1 MVVTLHADIRAKRG
15 PGLEPLIQP
24 QNACSTSAQVRVVGV
39 SARRPVSRNPVAIEA
54 GVLDQRLRSNMTMTT
69 MTTMITMVL
78 RPIYMGNSSVL
89 GPPAGRN
96 CSIWLSRKEDQTS

>member
-15 PGLEPLIQP
+15 PGLESLIQP
-24 QNACSTSAQVRVVGV
+24 QNAFFTSAQVRVVGV
-39 SARRPVSRNPVAIEA
+39 SACGPVSWDPVAMEA
-54 GVLDQRLRSNMTMTT
+54 GPGQRLRSNMMTST

-78 RPIYMGNSSVL
+78 RPIYMGNSSFL

-96 CSIWLSRKEDQTS
+96 CSIWLSRNEDQTS